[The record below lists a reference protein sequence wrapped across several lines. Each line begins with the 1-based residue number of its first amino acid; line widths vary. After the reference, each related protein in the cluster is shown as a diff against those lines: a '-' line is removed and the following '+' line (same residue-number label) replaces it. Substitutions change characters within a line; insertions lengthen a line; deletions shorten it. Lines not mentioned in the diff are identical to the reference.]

1 MSWFCRIHNT
11 AGGVLLG
18 AGLGLLLWL
27 APAVLAAEKV
37 VLQLKNGDRVTG
49 VLVAEDDASLVLSTP
64 WSPALTVLKEQISAR
79 ETPPAETAPAPVMEP
94 PMTNMPVKRTV
105 FDNWHGD
112 LMAGVDLRRGQRDS
126 AMYHARAKLTYTK
139 NRFRNI
145 ADYSV
150 AYGKINGVQSANRME
165 GSLKT
170 DFDVGKRLFVYNF
183 AAAGFD
189 RLRQIDLRWQEGAGV
204 GYHLLTL
211 SNLVTDLEA
220 GFNYEDER
228 RANGTRTDNFTPRLA
243 ESLTWRLNSRLLIE
257 EKLDFYPR
265 LDRLD
270 DFMVRFETS
279 LRFLLSQ
286 NLTLNFSVLDIYDR
300 STAPGV
306 QPNDLQILSSI
317 GVKF

>member
-1 MSWFCRIHNT
+1 M
-11 AGGVLLG
+11 
-18 AGLGLLLWL
+18 
-27 APAVLAAEKV
+27 
-37 VLQLKNGDRVTG
+37 
-49 VLVAEDDASLVLSTP
+49 
-64 WSPALTVLKEQISAR
+64 
-79 ETPPAETAPAPVMEP
+79 
-94 PMTNMPVKRTV
+94 
-105 FDNWHGD
+105 
-112 LMAGVDLRRGQRDS
+112 
-126 AMYHARAKLTYTK
+126 
-139 NRFRNI
+139 
-145 ADYSV
+145 
-150 AYGKINGVQSANRME
+150 
-165 GSLKT
+165 
-170 DFDVGKRLFVYNF
+170 
-183 AAAGFD
+183 
-189 RLRQIDLRWQEGAGV
+189 